1 MGQTPTDPAQTGGG
15 LWSDQRTDVD
25 SRDGQRDA
33 ISMFYQFVIGM
44 NRAQKQSIFI
54 LIDALVIPLALL
66 AALVLAANASATPA
80 TLKAVLPLATTLTL
94 SGAVLGWW
102 IGLTRSRLND
112 YELRGVIRTAAYAA
126 GLAVLGTAL
135 DRATQNVLP
144 GSVLVIFAMLILLLS
159 ASWRILLRQIT
170 LHVYRSRKD
179 RTRVLIYGA
188 GQTGQQL
195 VAALRTDDAVHPVAF
210 IDDNPTLQS
219 LIVSG
224 MRVYAPS
231 AIKSLVQEKDIDR
244 VVLAMP
250 SISAPKMARIAHRL
264 RHVGCEVHAL
274 PSFAALVGEAEL
286 RQKVTPVSLHD
297 LLGRNRLEKE
307 LPGVSHAYSGR
318 RILVTGAG
326 GSIGSELCRQL
337 IDCKPDCLVIV
348 DHSEH
353 ALYNIDKELR
363 DLSEG
368 LNVVPVLGSVLD
380 DALMRET
387 MGRHKIEVVLHAAA
401 YKHLPMV
408 EHAHNVLSGLRNNVL
423 GTKVMADAAR
433 ALGVERFIL
442 VSTDKAVRPTNVM
455 GASKRLA
462 ELAVQ
467 DLAARSPG
475 TRFSMVRFGNVL
487 GSSGS
492 VIPLFQEQILNG
504 GPVTLTDPNV
514 TRYFM
519 TISEAARLVLLAGSF
534 ARGGDVFVLDMGDPV
549 PIKKLARQM
558 IEGAGYTV
566 RDADNPDGDIE
577 IRTTGLRPGEKLH
590 EELLISADMLT
601 TPHSKILRA
610 QEGFLSEFE
619 VATAMKDL
627 RQAIDQRDEAAAR
640 AVIARWV
647 EPAAAEAPTKEPV
660 EERFEGVPV

>member
-1 MGQTPTDPAQTGGG
+1 M
-15 LWSDQRTDVD
+15 LYNV
-25 SRDGQRDA
+25 
-33 ISMFYQFVIGM
+33 VIGM
-44 NRAQKQSIFI
+44 SRAQKQAVFV
-54 LIDALVIPLALL
+54 LVDAIVIPLCLL
-66 AALVLAANASATPA
+66 AALVLAANATANLA
-80 TLKAVLPLATTLTL
+80 TLQAVLPLVVTLTCA
-94 SGAVLGWW
+94 GAVFGWW

-112 YELRGVIRTAAYAA
+112 YELRGVTRTATYSAA
-126 GLAVLGTAL
+126 LGLLGASVDQLTL
-135 DRATQNVLP
+135 GLLP
-144 GSVLVIFAMLILLLS
+144 AGVFVIFSLMLLVVS
-159 ASWRILLRQIT
+159 ATWRILLRQFTVQI
-170 LHVYRSRKD
+170 YRSRRD
-179 RTRVLIYGA
+179 VTRVLIYGA

-195 VAALRTDDAVHPVAF
+195 VAALRTDDAVQPVGF

-219 LIVSG
+219 LIIANL
-224 MRVYAPS
+224 RVYSPS
-231 AIKSLVQEKDIDR
+231 AIKSLVDDKDIDR

-250 SISAPKMARIAHRL
+250 SLSAPKIARIAHRL
-264 RHVGCEVHAL
+264 RHVGCEVHVL
-274 PSFAALVGEAEL
+274 PSFAALVGEAEM

-307 LPGVSHAYSGR
+307 LPGVSQAYSGR

-337 IDCKPDCLVIV
+337 IDCKPDCLVLV

-363 DLSEG
+363 DLGDG
-368 LNVVPVLGSVLD
+368 LTVVPVLGSVLD
-380 DALMRET
+380 EPLMCET
-387 MGRHKIEVVLHAAA
+387 MAKHRVEVVLHAAA

-408 EHAHNVLSGLRNNVL
+408 EQSQNVLSGLRNNVL
-423 GTKVMADAAR
+423 GTKIMADAAR
-433 ALGVERFIL
+433 TSGVERFIL

-462 ELAVQ
+462 ELSVQ

-534 ARGGDVFVLDMGDPV
+534 ARGGDVFVLDMGNPV

-558 IEGAGYTV
+558 IEGAGYEV
-566 RDADNPDGDIE
+566 RDRDNPEGDIE
-577 IRTTGLRPGEKLH
+577 IRITGLRPGEKLH

-601 TPHSKILRA
+601 TPHPKILRA
-610 QEGFLSEFE
+610 QESFLSEFE
-619 VATAMKDL
+619 VATALKDL
-627 RQAIDQRDEAAAR
+627 RQAIEARDEVAAR
-640 AVIARWV
+640 SVIARWV
-647 EPAAAEAPTKEPV
+647 EPAAASIEAKKIV
-660 EERFEGVPV
+660 EEAL